1 MRKLLLP
8 LVAVLASSCGEA
20 PKTKRDSATVL
31 PFNSDTAFAD
41 RYFVADEAC
50 QSQAGGANIGRPPV
64 FRWDGSAVKQ
74 AAFPHDQLSS
84 AGSLKGA
91 GISATT
97 YNLRQ
102 RTSCWQDDD
111 GVDCSGGSRP
121 VTPPQSLKVCTADR
135 FFERTSVEGI
145 GLSSLASLSLARR
158 YYETIQGR
166 DAGIRDAQ
174 LVVLPTIETV
184 VTTRGSAA
192 QREKREV
199 ITDNLA
205 YAPSFGGEPAFVVF
219 PKGKKAQERGLWKN
233 LNLWEMGWG
242 LAHEYGHHVF
252 RTHARLDDDGLL
264 RLLPIHSFDVSA
276 EELPVTVERN
286 AAQASASDVL
296 GAVNEGFA
304 DLFAFY
310 VQGGKAGALSGID
323 CFAKS
328 RDVASGQFFNGEAKQ
343 LSADVLAQFNKE
355 VAVAPAPCTTPAYDD
370 IHIIG
375 AIVAHGVDRLFAG
388 SPAADVAE
396 RKAAL
401 LLRWAAAIGSL
412 VQDGV
417 SNASSLRSLI
427 EQAVELA
434 ATDGAQ
440 LTAAQCEAIREVF
453 PVYAPSWLDAA
464 DAAFRCGR

>member
-31 PFNSDTAFAD
+31 PFNSDAAFAD

-50 QSQAGGANIGRPPV
+50 QSQGGAAAIGKPPV
-64 FRWDGSAVKQ
+64 FLWDGSSVKQ

-84 AGSLKGA
+84 AGSLTGP
-91 GISATT
+91 GIAKTT

-121 VTPPQSLKVCTADR
+121 VTPPQSLKVCTAGR

-158 YYETIQGR
+158 YYETIEGR
-166 DAGIRDAQ
+166 DAGIRAAH

-184 VTTRGSAA
+184 VSTRGGAV

-199 ITDNLA
+199 VTDNLA
-205 YAPSFGGEPAFVVF
+205 YASSFGGEPAFVVF
-219 PKGKKAQERGLWKN
+219 PKGKKAEERGLWKN
-233 LNLWEMGWG
+233 LNLWELGWG

-252 RTHARLDDDGLL
+252 RTHARLDDGGLL
-264 RLLPIHSFDVSA
+264 RLSPIHSFDFSDDRT
-276 EELPVTVERN
+276 PVQVERN
-286 AAQASASDVL
+286 AAQASPSNVL

-310 VQGGKAGALSGID
+310 VYGGKAGALDGVD

-328 RDVASGQFFNGEAKQ
+328 RDVASGQFANGDAKQ

-375 AIVAHGVDRLFAG
+375 AIIAHGVDRLFAG
-388 SPAADVAE
+388 GPAE
-396 RKAAL
+396 GRKAAL
-401 LLRWAAAIGSL
+401 LLRWSAAIGGL
-412 VQDGV
+412 IRDGV
-417 SNASSLRSLI
+417 SNASSLEPLI
-427 EQAVELA
+427 AEAVKLA
-434 ATDGAQ
+434 ATGGTQ

-453 PVYAPSWLDAA
+453 PVYAPGWLDAG
-464 DAAFRCGR
+464 DAAFSCGS